1 MKSTVVTVPGV
12 KAPIAPSPGFAKK
25 ELADFHLELG
35 ALCAYGCSYCSSN
48 VGNFYRINRS
58 RFLEAIEDQTGKK
71 IAAIDVFVE
80 KKKQSGRG
88 VERVLTYKRDPS
100 LHIRFGNAIEQ
111 LEAQLEGKPSSFGA
125 GKTLV
130 FSMLTDSFAPVVVAS
145 GATEDALRI
154 LLDRTSFR
162 IRVLTK
168 SAIVGNEK
176 WVRFFADNRERFVVG
191 LSIGNT
197 DPNWARA
204 VEIGTSKPRARV
216 LAHRALQDAGVPVFA
231 MLCPVF
237 PHMLG
242 GNLLLDLLDSL
253 RPNQCERIWAE
264 PYNDRQNAASVREG
278 YPEGSRW
285 YDWMTK
291 TFGIGTLKR
300 SRETWSHYASLLYL
314 RLRDQLETYGERGI
328 VDRLRYLLYE
338 DSIVQEHA
346 KRFAGMH
353 GLLLQGQKGEDGESK
368 DPEFKTSKLKA
379 KARFDAKGLEL

>member
-1 MKSTVVTVPGV
+1 MKPTVVTVPGV

-48 VGNFYRINRS
+48 VGNFYRINR
-58 RFLEAIEDQTGKK
+58 RTFLEAVEEQTGKK

-80 KKKQSGRG
+80 QKIAGGG
-88 VERVLTYKRDPS
+88 VDRILTHKREPS

-111 LEAQLEGKPSSFGA
+111 LEAQLEGKSSSFGK

-130 FSMLTDSFAPVVVAS
+130 FSMLTDSFAPAVVAS
-145 GATEDALRI
+145 GATYEALRI
-154 LLDRTSFR
+154 LLDHTSFR

-176 WVRFFADNRERFVVG
+176 WVRFFADNKERFVVG

-197 DPNWARA
+197 NPDWAAA

-216 LAHRALQDAGVPVFA
+216 AAHRALQNAGVPVFA
-231 MLCPVF
+231 MLCPIF

-242 GNLLLDLLDSL
+242 GTMLQDLLDSL
-253 RPNQCERIWAE
+253 RPERCERIWAE
-264 PYNDRQNAASVREG
+264 PYNDRQNAAAVRDG
-278 YPEGSRW
+278 YPSCSRW
-285 YDWMTK
+285 HGWMTK
-291 TFGIGTLKR
+291 TFGIGTLVR

-314 RLRDQLETYGERGI
+314 RLRDELEAYG
-328 VDRLRYLLYE
+328 VLDRLRYLLYE
-338 DSIVQEHA
+338 GDIVQEHV
-346 KRFAGMH
+346 KRFGGMR
-353 GLLLQGQKGEDGESK
+353 GVLLQGKKTKEGLSQ
-368 DPEFKTSKLKA
+368 DPEFAELEVLPGNKFSA
-379 KARFDAKGLEL
+379 EGLEI